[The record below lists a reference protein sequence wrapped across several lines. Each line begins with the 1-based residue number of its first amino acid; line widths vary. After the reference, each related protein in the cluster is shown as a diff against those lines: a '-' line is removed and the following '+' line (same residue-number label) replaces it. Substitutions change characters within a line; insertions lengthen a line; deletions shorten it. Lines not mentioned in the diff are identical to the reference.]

1 MSNNIKKYN
10 NMKKQVLLA
19 VVFIAAALMSSCRKE
34 DLDMLQHPIHVQ
46 GQIAPNLQLPLAS
59 SSRMNFGDLLGMF
72 DGTFSNVMVP
82 GTDLIIFTYDTSF
95 SDHAPLSQM
104 TGSKGTGSPKIIT
117 HKWVEKTVDIDL
129 FEKSDMSLLED
140 ADITID
146 SLILDLVAHLQTV
159 SHDTTAARLLHDYGS
174 ACLDSLQISYTKQND
189 VTEILGT
196 QNVPPL
202 IINNL
207 VDVSTWQA
215 SVNLADIF
223 NKRPKSI
230 TYRFKIDVNI
240 DNSFLTDPEM
250 VTLTLTDP
258 ARAQEVQDSVQNAMM
273 YYGADVTVTF
283 PFNVHIGH
291 LKYSYPIDINRGDG
305 SSDNDNKMKEV
316 FDKIKDILDGKLGE
330 IVNADLDSIVILKM
344 VVQNGI
350 PLNIDINGTF
360 LNANGDSTG
369 ILFPYQGIPSCA
381 VLNGEAD
388 SLNPGIT
395 NPPISIPLNMET
407 LEKFFDTDKIRIDLK
422 LSTLGNA
429 PVRIKKSDGLS
440 LKLYVQIH
448 PSIEFDWD
456 LLNNNN
462 NNNNN

>member
-1 MSNNIKKYN
+1 
-10 NMKKQVLLA
+10 MKKQVLLA

-59 SSRMNFGDLLGMF
+59 SSRMNFGDVLSMF

-95 SDHAPLSQM
+95 ADHAPLSQM
-104 TGSKGTGSPKIIT
+104 TSSKGGSKIIT

-140 ADITID
+140 ADISIQE
-146 SLILDLVAHLQTV
+146 LLLDLDATLQAV
-159 SHDTTAARLLHDYGS
+159 SHDTTAERLLRQYGS
-174 ACLDSLQISYTKQND
+174 ARLDSLQISYTKQNNE
-189 VTEILGT
+189 VGVLGT

-202 IINNL
+202 IIDTLTNL
-207 VDVSTWQA
+207 NTWHA
-215 SVNLADIF
+215 TLNLADIF

-240 DNSFLTDPEM
+240 DNSFMTDPYM
-250 VTLTLTDP
+250 VTLAITDP
-258 ARAQEVQDSVQNAMM
+258 VRAQAVQDSVQNAMM

-283 PFNVHIGH
+283 PFEVHIGH
-291 LKYSYPIDINRGDG
+291 LKYSYPIAINRGTSGD
-305 SSDNDNKMKEV
+305 SENDDALRKTFN
-316 FDKIKDILDGKLGE
+316 KIKDIVNGRLDS
-330 IVNADLDSIVILKM
+330 IIDADLDSLVILKM
-344 VVQNGI
+344 VVRNGI
-350 PLNIDINGTF
+350 PLNINLNGV
-360 LNANGDSTG
+360 LVNAAGDSTG
-369 ILFPYQGIPSCA
+369 LLFPYQGIPSCA

-407 LEKFFDTDKIRIDLK
+407 LEKFLDTDSIRISLMV
-422 LSTLGNA
+422 STSGNA
-429 PVRIKKSDGLS
+429 PVQIKKSDGMDM
-440 LKLYVQIH
+440 KLYIQLH
-448 PSIEFDWD
+448 PK
-456 LLNNNN
+456 LNFNWNILDGKNNDN
-462 NNNNN
+462 

>member
-1 MSNNIKKYN
+1 
-10 NMKKQVLLA
+10 MKKQVLLA
-19 VVFIAAALMSSCRKE
+19 MLFIAAALMSSCRKE
-34 DLDMLQHPIHVQ
+34 DFDMLQHPIHVQ

-95 SDHAPLSQM
+95 RDHAPLSQM
-104 TGSKGTGSPKIIT
+104 TASKGAHSPKIIT

-140 ADITID
+140 ADISID
-146 SLILDLVAHLQTV
+146 SLILDLSASLQTV
-159 SHDTTAARLLHDYGS
+159 TQDTTAARLLHEYGS
-174 ACLDSLQISYTKQND
+174 ARLDSLQISYVGQND
-189 VTEILGT
+189 VPGVLGT
-196 QNVPPL
+196 QDVPPL
-202 IINNL
+202 IINDL
-207 VDVSTWQA
+207 TAVSTWEA
-215 SVNLADIF
+215 EVNLAEIF

-230 TYRFKIDVNI
+230 SYRFKIDVNI
-240 DNSFLTDPEM
+240 DNSFMTDPYM
-250 VTLTLTDP
+250 VTLAITDP
-258 ARAQEVQDSVQNAMM
+258 VRAQAVQDSVQNAMM
-273 YYGADVTVTF
+273 YYGADVSVLF

-291 LKYSYPIDINRGDG
+291 LKYSYPIDINRGSG
-305 SSDNDNKMKEV
+305 SSDNDNKLKET
-316 FDKIKDILDGKLGE
+316 FDKIKDILDGKLGD
-330 IVNADLDSIVILKM
+330 IVNANLDSIVILKM
-344 VVQNGI
+344 VVVNGI

-369 ILFPYQGIPSCA
+369 VMFPYQGIPSCA
-381 VLNGEAD
+381 VMNGEAD

-395 NPPISIPLNMET
+395 NPPIAIPLNMET

-422 LSTLGNA
+422 LSTTGTQ

-456 LLNNNN
+456 LLNGNNN
-462 NNNNN
+462 NN

>member
-1 MSNNIKKYN
+1 
-10 NMKKQVLLA
+10 MKKQVLLA

-95 SDHAPLSQM
+95 ADHAPLSQM
-104 TGSKGTGSPKIIT
+104 TSSKGGSKIIT

-129 FEKSDMSLLED
+129 FEKSDMSLLEE
-140 ADITID
+140 ADISID
-146 SLILDLVAHLQTV
+146 SLILDLTATLQTITQ
-159 SHDTTAARLLHDYGS
+159 DTTAERLLHEYGS
-174 ACLDSLQISYTKQND
+174 ACIDSLQISYVGQNN
-189 VTEILGT
+189 VPGVLGT

-207 VDVSTWQA
+207 TDVSTWQA
-215 SVNLADIF
+215 SVNLAEIF

-258 ARAQEVQDSVQNAMM
+258 VRAQAVQDSVQNAMM
-273 YYGADVTVTF
+273 YYGADVSVLF

-291 LKYSYPIDINRGDG
+291 LKYSYPIDVNRGSG
-305 SSDNDNKMKEV
+305 SSENDNKLRET
-316 FDKIKDILDGKLGE
+316 FDKIKDILDGKLGD

-344 VVQNGI
+344 VVENGI

-369 ILFPYQGIPSCA
+369 VLFPYQGIPSCG

-388 SLNPGIT
+388 SQNPGIT
-395 NPPISIPLNMET
+395 NPPITIPLNMET
-407 LEKFFDTDKIRIDLK
+407 LEKFFDTDKIRIDLM
-422 LSTLGNA
+422 LSTTGTQ

-456 LLNNNN
+456 LMNGNNNN
-462 NNNNN
+462 N